1 MSLYNRLIDL
11 YKNDHSLSSKIFLM
25 LNDIKTDF
33 KIVSKSPDKNLIFVN
48 QSGGEIT
55 SHIVKNTKYYY
66 NVEYAKPID
75 TKYSNNKVYLL
86 TVNEGTYGCGLIL
99 INNDTRE
106 ANIQSVSDY
115 ADCIICDEQQ
125 PVAYKVGAVLMQIII
140 YECEKLK
147 IRKITLEDNSKKN
160 FTGSSIELIYY
171 RTMAQGTP
179 YYTKFGFKNI
189 LPLIVRDNE
198 TVWKTSPTLKKNKLI
213 EILEKNI
220 TKNEKNL
227 VELFKKILDKYKDNV
242 VVSEILINLFDKAI
256 KKEEEITEKRNNGE
270 TINFINT
277 YAKILYL
284 ILKKIYVLA
293 GYEPLPDN
301 KFMRFLR

>member
-1 MSLYNRLIDL
+1 MSLYARLTEL
-11 YKNDHSLSSKIFLM
+11 YKNDLSLSSKIFQM

-33 KIVSKSPDKNLIFVN
+33 EIVSKSSNKNLIFVN
-48 QSGGEIT
+48 QNGGQIT
-55 SHIVKNTKYYY
+55 SHVVNKTKYYY

-75 TKYSNNKVYLL
+75 KKFSNNTVYLL

-99 INNDTRE
+99 INNDTHE

-115 ADCIICDEQQ
+115 GDCIVCDEQQ
-125 PVAYKVGAVLMQIII
+125 PDKYKVGAVLMQIII
-140 YECEKLK
+140 HECEKLK

-189 LPLIVRDNE
+189 SPLIVRNNE
-198 TVWKTSPTLKKNKLI
+198 KVWKTNPTLEKNKLV

-220 TKNEKNL
+220 SKKEKNL
-227 VELFKKILDKYKDNV
+227 VELFNKILNKYKDNIG
-242 VVSEILINLFDKAI
+242 VSDILINLFDKAI
-256 KKEEEITEKRNNGE
+256 NKEKEITEKRNNGE

-284 ILKKIYVLA
+284 ILKKKYI
-293 GYEPLPDN
+293 
-301 KFMRFLR
+301 F